1 MKKNILY
8 GLMILAAGMS
18 FTSCDDFLDTMP
30 DNRTTIDSESKIKT
44 ILTSA
49 YPDVTFALV
58 TEMMSDNM
66 DDFGASNPYTDRF
79 ADQVY
84 AWQDITED
92 NNDGPE
98 NIWDRSFGAIANAN
112 LALEGIESA
121 GGATT
126 TALKEEKAEA
136 LLCRAYNHFVLVN
149 LFSKAYNDK
158 TSTTDLGMPYV
169 THSSTELNPQQP
181 RGTVAETYQNIEKDL
196 EEALPMVG
204 DTHLDVPKYHFNTRA
219 AYAFA
224 CRFYLYYE
232 KWDKAIEYANKCL
245 GTQPKTLLR
254 DWANIANLTQTY
266 DAVTNHYIDASV
278 NCNLMLNTA
287 VSSLGLVFG
296 PYRFYTKYSHGSYV
310 ASHEDGRASN
320 IWGAASFY
328 SPMKVY
334 SATNLDRVIFWKMPY
349 LFEFTDPVAQ
359 TGYQRTVYTTFTT
372 DECLLNRAEAYI
384 MTKKYDEAAADL
396 TLWMQN
402 TVQTSEVLTP
412 SSIQKFYKPI
422 AYSYTQTEEDPQGI
436 NSTIK
441 KHLNPSFA
449 IDEEG
454 SVQECMLQCL
464 LDFRRIE
471 TMQSGLRWFDIKRY
485 GIEIVRRTMD
495 ARGLPATKTD
505 FLSKDDDRRAIQ
517 IPKKALDAGFP
528 ANPRE
533 KK

>member
-1 MKKNILY
+1 
-8 GLMILAAGMS
+8 MS
-18 FTSCDDFLDTMP
+18 LTSCDDFLDTMP
-30 DNRTTIDSESKIKT
+30 DNRTTIDSETKIKT

-49 YPDVTFALV
+49 YPDVTYALV

-66 DDFGASNPYTDRF
+66 DDYGSSNPYTDRF

-84 AWQDITED
+84 AWQDITES

-98 NIWDRSFGAIANAN
+98 SIWDKTFEAIANAN
-112 LALEGIESA
+112 LALEGVENA

-149 LFSKAYNDK
+149 IFSKAYNDK
-158 TSTTDLGMPYV
+158 TSATDLGMPYV
-169 THSSTELNPQQP
+169 THSSTELNPQIP

-196 EEALPMVG
+196 EEALPLVG

-245 GTQPKTLLR
+245 GTQPKTMLR
-254 DWANIANLTQTY
+254 DWADIAQMTQTY

-296 PYRFYTKYSHGSYV
+296 PYRKYSKYSHGAYV

-320 IWGAASFY
+320 IWGSASFF
-328 SPMKVY
+328 SPMHIY
-334 SATNLDRVIFWKMPY
+334 SATNLDRAIFWKMPY
-349 LFEFTDPVAQ
+349 LFEFTDAVAQ
-359 TGYQRTVYTTFTT
+359 TGYNRTVCTTFTT

-384 MTKKYDEAAADL
+384 MTKKFDEAAADL

-402 TVQTSEVLTP
+402 TIQTSQVLTP

-422 AYSYTQTEEDPQGI
+422 AYSYEQTEDDPQGI

-471 TMQSGLRWFDIKRY
+471 TLQSGLRWFDIKRY
-485 GIEIVRRTMD
+485 GIEIIRRTMN
-495 ARGLPATKTD
+495 ARGLPQTKTD

-517 IPKKALDAGFP
+517 IPQKALDAGFP

-533 KK
+533 NK